1 MKLNETKTIKD
12 PMSQIGYPTFRCDD
26 LYTSAGLKSLGLD
39 FLGID
44 RQGNRTYFL
53 FEGGNQAQ
61 DKLQEYLQDKNKV
74 RTALNNLRDLK
85 NLIFSRGE

>member
-1 MKLNETKTIKD
+1 MKSKEPPISKNPIEKN
-12 PMSQIGYPTFRCDD
+12 GYEIFRCDC
-26 LYTSAGLKSLGLD
+26 LYTSAGIKSLGLD
-39 FLGID
+39 FLGVD

-53 FEGGNQAQ
+53 FEGGKQAQ